1 MLLAVILKKEKIDLV
16 PLSINLLID
25 VVPFI
30 IIPLAILYLIAIF
43 TDNTHWFDFLKSLL

>member
-1 MLLAVILKKEKIDLV
+1 MLLAVILKKKIDLV